1 MDEAFG
7 RLHPAVQHHVVNSLG
22 WRSLRPLQQ
31 QSIEPVLAGHHTL
44 LGAPTA
50 GGKTEAAFFPL
61 LSRMTTERW
70 SGLSVLYVCPLKA
83 LLNNLLPRVQT
94 YATLLGRTAAMW
106 HGDVGASERK
116 RLLSDPP
123 DVLLT
128 TPESIEAMFLSR
140 RTDADTLLRHVQT
153 VVVDEIHAFAA
164 DDRGWHLQAILAR
177 LDELA
182 GREIQRLGL
191 TATVGNPDWLARW
204 LACGGERPAVA
215 VMADGESSSAPELT
229 VDWVASVPNAARVV
243 ATLHRG
249 EKRLVFADSR
259 SRVEEFAAELR
270 AAGTTVF
277 VSHSSLSRDDRHQ
290 AEKAFAETRDCVIVS
305 TSTLELGIDVGDLD
319 RVIQL
324 GAPATV
330 ASLQQRMGRTG
341 RRPGTTKS
349 CLFLATSDMELLQA
363 LALGRLVDECWVEP
377 LTAPPRP
384 THLLAHQA
392 LARVLA
398 DSRMGRSRWPGPLGR
413 VASLAGLSPGL
424 VSSVV
429 DEMLRKDVLV
439 EDAGF
444 VQVGQEGERRYGR
457 RHFMDVTSL
466 FLTEPL
472 MTVRWGQREVGTVD
486 PSSLVVREG
495 QRPTVLLGGKAW
507 GVEEVEWNRR
517 LVWVVPAEDPGRSRW
532 MGGGRALSAKVCDA
546 IREVA
551 AGSDPRG
558 VTLSKRAV
566 AKLAEVRDDMAWAS
580 SGRTVLEFED
590 VRERTTWWTFAG
602 GRANLV
608 LSAALTAAGIDVMAR
623 DDLTITLA
631 KRQTVAVLREACVD
645 LQGVAAQLEVPP
657 ADREAIK
664 FGDAL
669 DRDEVDRV
677 VRARQADVVGAQVAA
692 AEPSVVTM
700 AESP

>member
-1 MDEAFG
+1 MSEAFG

-22 WRSLRPLQQ
+22 WRSLRPLQE
-31 QSIEPVLAGHHTL
+31 QSIEPVLAGHHAL

-50 GGKTEAAFFPL
+50 GGKTEAALFPL
-61 LSRMTTERW
+61 LSRMMSERW
-70 SGLSVLYVCPLKA
+70 SGLSVLYICPLRA

-94 YATLLGRTAAMW
+94 YAILLGRTAAMW

-116 RLLSDPP
+116 RLLADPP

-140 RTDADTLLRHVQT
+140 RTDATALLRNVQA

-164 DDRGWHLQAILAR
+164 DDRGWHLQAVLAR
-177 LDELA
+177 LDELT
-182 GREIQRLGL
+182 GREVQRLGL
-191 TATVGNPDWLARW
+191 TATVGNPDWLVEW

-215 VMADGESSSAPELT
+215 VMADGDAQGPPDLT
-229 VDWVASVPNAARVV
+229 VDWVQSVPNAARVV
-243 ATLHRG
+243 SKLHRG

-341 RRPGTTKS
+341 RRPGSRKN
-349 CLFLATSDMELLQA
+349 CLFLATSEMELLQA
-363 LALGRLVDECWVEP
+363 VALCRLIGQGWVEP
-377 LTAPPRP
+377 LVAPPRP

-398 DSRMGRSRWPGPLGR
+398 DGRMGRSRWPGPIGR
-413 VASLAGLSPGL
+413 VAKAAGLGPVLTSAVL
-424 VSSVV
+424 DHMV
-429 DEMLRKDVLV
+429 KDGVLI
-439 EDAGF
+439 EDAEF
-444 VQVGQEGERRYGR
+444 VQIGEEGERRYGR

-472 MTVRWGQREVGTVD
+472 MTVRWGQREIGTLD
-486 PSSLVVREG
+486 PSSLLAREG
-495 QRPTVLLGGKAW
+495 QRSTVLLGGKAW

-517 LVWVVPAEDPGRSRW
+517 LVWVVPADDPGKSRW
-532 MGGGRALSAKVCDA
+532 NGGGRALSAKVCDA

-551 AGSDPRG
+551 AADDPANVR
-558 VTLSKRAV
+558 LSKRTA
-566 AKLAEVRDDMAWAS
+566 AKLGEIRLEMSWAT
-580 SGRTVLEFED
+580 SGATTLEYEEL
-590 VRERTTWWTFAG
+590 RERTTWWTFAG
-602 GRANLV
+602 GKANHV
-608 LSAALTAAGIDVMAR
+608 LSAALTAAGIDVMGR
-623 DDLTITLA
+623 DDLQITMT
-631 KRQTVAVLREACVD
+631 KRRSASKLREACAD
-645 LQGVAAQLEVPP
+645 LAGVAETLDVPP
-657 ADREAIK
+657 AQRDAVK

-669 DRDEVDRV
+669 TEAEVERL
-677 VRARQADVVGAQVAA
+677 VRARQADVVGASEAVTMQAISVAA
-692 AEPSVVTM
+692 T
-700 AESP
+700 

>member
-1 MDEAFG
+1 MSEAFG

-22 WRSLRPLQQ
+22 WRSLRPLQE
-31 QSIEPVLAGHHTL
+31 QSIEPVLAGHHAL

-50 GGKTEAAFFPL
+50 GGKTEAALFPL
-61 LSRMTTERW
+61 LSRMTSERW
-70 SGLSVLYVCPLKA
+70 SGLSVLYICPLKA

-116 RLLSDPP
+116 RLLADPP

-140 RTDADTLLRHVQT
+140 RTDAVALLRNVQA

-177 LDELA
+177 LDELT
-182 GREIQRLGL
+182 GREVQRLGL
-191 TATVGNPDWLARW
+191 TATVGNPDWLAEW

-215 VMADGESSSAPELT
+215 VMADGDAQGPPDLT
-229 VDWVASVPNAARVV
+229 VDWVQSVPNAARVV
-243 ATLHRG
+243 SKLHRG

-341 RRPGTTKS
+341 RRPGTRKN
-349 CLFLATSDMELLQA
+349 CLFLATTEMELLQSVA
-363 LALGRLVDECWVEP
+363 LCRLIGQGWVEP
-377 LTAPPRP
+377 LVAPPRP

-398 DSRMGRSRWPGPLGR
+398 DGRMGRSRWPGPIGR
-413 VASLAGLSPGL
+413 VAKAAGLSPAL
-424 VSSVV
+424 TA
-429 DEMLRKDVLV
+429 DVLEHMIEDSV
-439 EDAGF
+439 LIEDAGF
-444 VQVGQEGERRYGR
+444 VQIGEVGERRYGR

-472 MTVRWGQREVGTVD
+472 MTVRWGQREIGTLD
-486 PSSLVVREG
+486 PSSLLAREG
-495 QRPTVLLGGKAW
+495 QRSTVLLGGKAW

-517 LVWVVPAEDPGRSRW
+517 LVWVVPADDPGKSRW
-532 MGGGRALSAKVCDA
+532 NGGGRALSAKVCDA

-551 AGSDPRG
+551 AGDDPAN
-558 VTLSKRAV
+558 VQLSKRAV
-566 AKLAEVRDDMAWAS
+566 EKLGEIRLEMSWATSGATTLEYEEVRQ
-580 SGRTVLEFED
+580 RT
-590 VRERTTWWTFAG
+590 RWWTFAG
-602 GRANLV
+602 GKANHV
-608 LSAALTAAGIDVMAR
+608 LSAALVASGIDVMGR
-623 DDLTITLA
+623 DDLMITMT
-631 KRQTVAVLREACVD
+631 KRQSTMKLREACAD
-645 LQGVAAQLEVPP
+645 LVGVAETLDVPP
-657 ADREAIK
+657 AQRDAVK

-669 DRDEVDRV
+669 TEAEVERL
-677 VRARQADVVGAQVAA
+677 VRARLADVEGASDAVAIQA
-692 AEPSVVTM
+692 ISVT
-700 AESP
+700 AD